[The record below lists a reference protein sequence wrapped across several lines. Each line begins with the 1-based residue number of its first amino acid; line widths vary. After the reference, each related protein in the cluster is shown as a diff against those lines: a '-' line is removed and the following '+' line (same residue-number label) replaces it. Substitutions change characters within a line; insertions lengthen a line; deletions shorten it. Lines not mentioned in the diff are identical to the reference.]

1 MNFPPGGHASGKMPA
16 PQRCPHCLRLVVDQ
30 AYHEEER
37 RVREGDEVGEGSPHG
52 APGIWPHALWARPW
66 ATRTVPLPSP
76 GSLLWQPRSS
86 RRTSSHRSPRP
97 AAFSSK
103 QPLPLSASLHFQV
116 APRTPSRD
124 PSPHLR
130 PAPALSR
137 SALTTALGGLLQPD
151 PGAHLLA
158 ADLGSRLSFQ
168 TPD

>member
-1 MNFPPGGHASGKMPA
+1 MELSPWRSCLCKMPA
-16 PQRCPHCLRLVVDQ
+16 PQRCPHCLGLLVGQ

-52 APGIWPHALWARPW
+52 APGIWPHALWAGPW
-66 ATRTVPLPSP
+66 ATRTVPIPSP

-86 RRTSSHRSPRP
+86 TRSSSRRSPRL

-116 APRTPSRD
+116 VPRTPSRD

-130 PAPALSR
+130 PAPALRR
-137 SALTTALGGLLQPD
+137 SALMMALGGLLQPN